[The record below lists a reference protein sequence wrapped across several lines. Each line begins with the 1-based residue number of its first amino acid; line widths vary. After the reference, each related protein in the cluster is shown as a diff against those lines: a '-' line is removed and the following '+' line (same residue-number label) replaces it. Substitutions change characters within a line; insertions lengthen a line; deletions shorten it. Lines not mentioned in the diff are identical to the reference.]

1 MGTMFLIAAVFLSQ
15 VADPATLPD
24 QCRWHYT
31 TKEDELGRGTSSIAL
46 VESVNEI
53 ELDIPYQGKQR
64 GTIMLI
70 DVYGKQKTAGF
81 YLKKGII
88 PSSTKSISAVGDDGV
103 VVRFACKKV
112 DNTSESITF
121 TDYDKFYSAITNTK
135 NIRLEIPVLDE
146 PSKYFDFY
154 VAE

>member
-1 MGTMFLIAAVFLSQ
+1 MGTIFVIAALFLSQ
-15 VADPATLPD
+15 VTDPSTLPD

-31 TKEDELGRGTSSIAL
+31 TKEDELGRGTSSIAS

-53 ELDIPYQGKQR
+53 ELEFPYQGKQR
-64 GTIMLI
+64 GTIMLL
-70 DVYGKQKTAGF
+70 DVYGKTKAAGF
-81 YLKKGII
+81 ALKRGII

-103 VVRFACKKV
+103 IVRFDCKKV
-112 DNTSESITF
+112 DNASESITF
-121 TDYDKFYSAITNTK
+121 TDYDRFYAMITSTK